1 MSSTPHANSPDLGRD
16 HLLTGILCK
25 LVATCLFS
33 LMFTSIRWLGP
44 NFPIGEAVFF
54 RGLFALPVV
63 MLTALASGGVR
74 HLTTKRVD
82 NHAVRAIA
90 GTVAMFCNFAAYSR
104 LPLAD
109 ATAIGFAAPLFVVI
123 LAVFMLGERVHAYRW
138 SAVVLGF
145 VGVMVI
151 VGPEAGVAPG
161 ALLGA
166 GYALSGALLAG
177 LAMIFVRRM
186 SKQEHSTTIAF
197 YFMLTSCV
205 ISLFTLPLGWTLPT
219 WSEAPIL
226 VFLGLAGGTG
236 QLFLSY
242 SYRFSEASV
251 LAPFDYSAMI
261 WAVIL
266 GYFFFGELPAA
277 QVWFGAAI
285 VIAAGLLILWRE
297 RKLGRDRA
305 VSSSAL

>member
-1 MSSTPHANSPDLGRD
+1 
-16 HLLTGILCK
+16 
-25 LVATCLFS
+25 
-33 LMFTSIRWLGP
+33 
-44 NFPIGEAVFF
+44 
-54 RGLFALPVV
+54 
-63 MLTALASGGVR
+63 
-74 HLTTKRVD
+74 
-82 NHAVRAIA
+82 
-90 GTVAMFCNFAAYSR
+90 MFCNFAAYSR

-151 VGPEAGVAPG
+151 VGPEAGIAPG

-166 GYALSGALLAG
+166 GYALSGALLAA

-186 SKQEHSTTIAF
+186 SKHEHSTTIAF

-205 ISLFTLPLGWTLPT
+205 ISLFTLPLGWTVPT
-219 WSEAPIL
+219 RSEAPIL

-266 GYFFFGELPAA
+266 GYFFFKPTARTASVVRRRHRHRSG
-277 QVWFGAAI
+277 
-285 VIAAGLLILWRE
+285 
-297 RKLGRDRA
+297 
-305 VSSSAL
+305 SADPLA